1 MLQLNDT
8 LIAESNP
15 ASYISESFRSLR
27 TYIHQQVLRHTDQG
41 TVLLFTSPDKG
52 EGKTTLLANLGVSF
66 AQEGRKVVLIDGNLR
81 QSSLHE
87 AFGMENTNGLSAYL
101 RGGATSKEILRKGG
115 QELYVVPGGENL
127 YNAPDL
133 LGSERMTALL
143 DELKSEYDL
152 ILLDSPSALDYTD
165 ARLLAARTD
174 GVILVA
180 KHARTKREHLRKTKQ
195 QMEQAGA
202 TLLGIVMN
210 QVK

>member
-15 ASYISESFRSLR
+15 ASYVSESFRSLR
-27 TYIHQQVLRHTDQG
+27 TYIGQQVLRHTDQG
-41 TVLLFTSPDKG
+41 MVLLVASPDKG

-66 AQEGRKVVLIDGNLR
+66 SQEGRKVVLIDCDLR

-87 AFGMENTNGLSAYL
+87 VFGMENTNGLSSYL
-101 RGGATSKEILRKGG
+101 CEGATSTEILRKGG
-115 QELYVVPGGENL
+115 QGLYVVPGGENF
-127 YNAPDL
+127 YSSPDL
-133 LGSERMTALL
+133 LGGQRMVELL
-143 DELKSEYDL
+143 EQLKGEYDL
-152 ILLDSPSALDYTD
+152 ILLDSPSALTYAD

-180 KHARTKREHLRKTKQ
+180 KYAKTARERLRKTKQ
-195 QMEQAGA
+195 LMEQAGA